1 MRGCNQSVAFRKMRK
16 VVKLWS
22 KNAEM
27 CKIVLEKNAE
37 TRQNGCT
44 KNAETD
50 DSLRKEVIKSTEE
63 ISHVFK
69 DINKETDTKRRR
81 GAA

>member
-1 MRGCNQSVAFRKMRK
+1 MCK
-16 VVKLWS
+16 VVKLCS

-27 CKIVLEKNAE
+27 CKIALEKNAE

-69 DINKETDTKRRR
+69 DIKEEIYTKRRR

>member
-1 MRGCNQSVAFRKMRK
+1 MCK

-22 KNAEM
+22 
-27 CKIVLEKNAE
+27 KNAE

-50 DSLRKEVIKSTEE
+50 VSLQKELTKSTKE

-69 DINKETDTKRRR
+69 NINEEISTKRLR

>member
-22 KNAEM
+22 
-27 CKIVLEKNAE
+27 KNAE